1 MGVLAVLMTV
11 RYALVPW
18 KGRASVDAQYPYQ
31 NPLMTD
37 FRDTVI
43 LPARALA
50 QRINPYDITPYRQA
64 FPHAQEFDPYAPWW
78 LTVVSPLARLEW
90 GHAALVWSVGLA
102 LATSGCAAWA
112 GLQAWR
118 HLRDFRPVVMPCSR
132 AALGLWLAAFVAF
145 QWFWRPTTVG
155 QGLGNVGAL
164 AGLAALL
171 AVLGKQDRWHSVF
184 LAVAW
189 VKPQFGIPVV
199 LILLARGHWRRA
211 LGGTL
216 LAAVGSLP
224 MVVQLSMAH
233 GGLASLVRTVV
244 NSATHLS
251 NRSGGE
257 PLEGR
262 IDVAA
267 LFNVLGLH
275 SGTLLPMA
283 AGAVLLVAAAWLAR
297 HVAGDRPGAAS
308 LWVCLGLLVGF
319 PHLHYDLAML
329 APLVPWAV
337 VEAWARNEMRWVG
350 VLRDPVLW
358 LCGVLAVAG
367 LAPGPALLGGPGWS
381 RAQGVLVQLCYLGVW
396 LWGLHHVRRRA
407 AQLGDSGDGQ
417 DGATPD
423 RPEGME

>member
-11 RYALVPW
+11 RYALAPW
-18 KGRASVDAQYPYQ
+18 KGRAPVDAQYPYE

-37 FRDTVI
+37 FRDTVV

-50 QRINPYDITPYRQA
+50 QGINPYDITAYRQA

-90 GHAALVWSVGLA
+90 GHAALLWSAGLA
-102 LATSGCAAWA
+102 LATAACAAWA

-118 HLRDFRPVVMPCSR
+118 HLGDVCPTVASCSR
-132 AALGLWLAAFVAF
+132 SALVLWLATFVAF

-171 AVLGKQDRWHSVF
+171 AVLGKHDRWYSVF

-244 NSATHLS
+244 DSATHLS

-275 SGTLLPMA
+275 SGTLLPMTV
-283 AGAVLLVAAAWLAR
+283 GAVLLMAAAWLAR
-297 HVAGDRPGAAS
+297 RVAVVRPGVAA

-329 APLVPWAV
+329 APLMIWV
-337 VEAWARNEMRWVG
+337 VAEAWVRNGKRWTT

-358 LCGVLAVAG
+358 VCGVLVVAG
-367 LAPGPALLGGPGWS
+367 LAPGQAVLGGPGWS
-381 RAQGVLVQLCYLGVW
+381 RAQGVLVQLCYLGMW
-396 LWGLHHVRRRA
+396 GWGLYHARRSV
-407 AQLGDSGDGQ
+407 AQLRDSWEGQ
-417 DGATPD
+417 DCGAPKQ
-423 RPEGME
+423 PEGMD